1 MEKVLLS
8 QQWPC
13 FNKYGEIPETFQSG
27 LKACHSITLLAVD
40 IGNHSVLKLL
50 DLALSTFLLNTE
62 STWFSQG

>member
-27 LKACHSITLLAVD
+27 LKACHSIALLAVD

-50 DLALSTFLLNTE
+50 DLAFVNILIE
-62 STWFSQG
+62 Y